1 MQHFPE
7 KRGEKMKCSC
17 DICHDVFKLSTIKKN
32 YTLVTC
38 QACKHTFCLKHSSTR
53 EQGKF
58 LKAILDD
65 LCLLKEPI
73 GSEARI
79 LRKQG
84 FKDVK
89 EYLWFKTE
97 PLGSTLQSTEK
108 LIPKQMGSLLKA
120 IDEVIAGRIPLVLEN
135 YPATLCPFCT
145 LEYIDTETLL
155 SFCLLELKQNYPS
168 LTLDE
173 LIHHLV
179 RQLKQNYQTLENL
192 EYEVKGG
199 G

>member
-1 MQHFPE
+1 M
-7 KRGEKMKCSC
+7 KKLKCSC
-17 DICHDVFKLSTIKKN
+17 DICHDVFKSSTIKRN

-38 QACKHTFCLKHSSTR
+38 QSCGHTFCLKHSSTR

-65 LCLLKEPI
+65 LCILKEPV
-73 GSEARI
+73 GSEARL
-79 LRKQG
+79 LRKQA
-84 FKDVK
+84 FKAVK
-89 EYLWFKTE
+89 ELLWFKTE

-108 LIPKQMGSLLKA
+108 LIPKQMGNWLKV
-120 IDEVIAGRIPLVLEN
+120 IDEVIAGRIPCVKEN

-155 SFCLLELKQNYPS
+155 SYCLLELKQNYPH
-168 LTLDE
+168 LTIDE
-173 LIHHLV
+173 LIRYLV
-179 RQLKQNYQTLENL
+179 MQLKQKYQTLEKL
-192 EYEVKGG
+192 EIEIKGG